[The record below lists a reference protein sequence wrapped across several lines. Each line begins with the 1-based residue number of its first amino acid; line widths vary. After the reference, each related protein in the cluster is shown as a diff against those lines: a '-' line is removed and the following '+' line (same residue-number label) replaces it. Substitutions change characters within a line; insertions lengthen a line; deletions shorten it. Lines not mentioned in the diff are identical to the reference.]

1 MVLVISL
8 QMNISWQ
15 SIEMNRRCNRQE
27 QLRFVLY
34 VINVIIP
41 TQLNISLDIGVYIAF
56 HLNIYVLNLFPAPAI
71 CLLQVLSN

>member
-1 MVLVISL
+1 
-8 QMNISWQ
+8 
-15 SIEMNRRCNRQE
+15 MNRRCNRQE

-56 HLNIYVLNLFPAPAI
+56 HLNIYSICSLLLLFV
-71 CLLQVLSN
+71 CYRFCQTK